1 MGDPEMKK
9 ITGTINVDPSRCN
22 FSIFVCGF
30 KLLER
35 MVHKNAVDHGWHDD
49 RPDTN
54 DKRSLLNEEGLQFAL
69 IMREVSEALE
79 AMRHG
84 NGPSEHIPEF
94 SGVEEELADVVIRC
108 MDWAGERGYRLAEAI
123 VAKHEF
129 NKTRPYRH
137 GNKLV

>member
-1 MGDPEMKK
+1 MSETETKK

-35 MVHKNAVDHGWHDD
+35 MVHKNAVDHGWHNE
-49 RPDTN
+49 RPDPN
-54 DKRSLLNEEGLQFAL
+54 DKRAILNEEGNAFAL
-69 IMREVSEALE
+69 IHGEVTEAHE

-108 MDWAGERGYRLAEAI
+108 MDWAAERNYRLAEAI